1 MLHRLLDDS
10 FDNEIRSNIT
20 AVTIARLVAN
30 AAYRFAPLFLATIA
44 RGFDVPLS
52 TLGFAVFISELSGF
66 ASPFAGRL
74 VDRLTHRNSMVLG
87 LIGSALGCTI
97 AAISTSPLLFAV
109 GVTVLALTKQ
119 SFDLGFAHFYIC
131 HLCTSNQPRQNCS

>member
-10 FDNEIRSNIT
+10 FDKEIRSNIT

-74 VDRLTHRNSMVLG
+74 VDPVSYTHLR
-87 LIGSALGCTI
+87 
-97 AAISTSPLLFAV
+97 
-109 GVTVLALTKQ
+109 
-119 SFDLGFAHFYIC
+119 AHE
-131 HLCTSNQPRQNCS
+131 T